1 MESNLQKRIEN
12 KKLLYEAERT
22 LGCIFGAL
30 LYAVGVNLFL
40 VPVGLYTGGLVG
52 ICQVIRTILVEYMNL
67 PVGNIDIAGIIYYI
81 VNIPIFLV
89 AMKKMGKRFLAKTLV
104 TVTVMTIFMSVI
116 PAKLIIEDMMASS
129 VVGGIIAGVGIGI
142 TLRMASSGGG
152 MDIVGVLLVRWRKDF
167 SVGKVNLLVNI
178 LLYGACL
185 FMFDIEIV
193 IYSVIFAS
201 VYSVAMDKVHAQ
213 NINMAVNIITKVDTK
228 AMEQEIFEELGRGVT
243 KWQAIGAYTEEKEH
257 VLYIMLSKYEINRL
271 KAIVRKYDS
280 RAFIVQNEGV
290 RIDGNYLK
298 KL

>member
-1 MESNLQKRIEN
+1 MESNLQIRIEN
-12 KKLLYEAERT
+12 KKWLFEAERT
-22 LGCIFGAL
+22 IGCIVGAL
-30 LYAVGVNLFL
+30 MYAAGVNLFL
-40 VPVGLYTGGLVG
+40 VPIGLYTGGLMG
-52 ICQVIRTILVEYMNL
+52 ICQVIRTILVDYMNL

-81 VNIPIFLV
+81 INVPIFII
-89 AMKKMGKRFLAKTLV
+89 AMKKMGKRFLAKTLI
-104 TVTVMTIFMSVI
+104 TVTAMTIFMSVI

-152 MDIVGVLLVRWRKDF
+152 MDIIGVLLVRWKKDF

-185 FMFDIEIV
+185 FMFDIKTV

-201 VYSVAMDKVHAQ
+201 VYSIAMDKVHVQ

-228 AMEQEIFEELGRGVT
+228 AMEQEVFEELGRGVT
-243 KWQAIGAYTEEKEH
+243 KWKAVGAYTEEDEQM
-257 VLYIMLSKYEINRL
+257 LYIMLSKYELNRL
-271 KAIVRKYDS
+271 KTIVRKYDPY
-280 RAFIVQNEGV
+280 AFIVQNEGV
-290 RIDGNYLK
+290 RVDGNYLV

>member
-243 KWQAIGAYTEEKEH
+243 KWQAVGAYTEEKEH

>member
-12 KKLLYEAERT
+12 KKWLFEAERT
-22 LGCIFGAL
+22 IGCIIGSL
-30 LYAVGVNLFL
+30 MYAVGVNLFL
-40 VPVGLYTGGLVG
+40 VPIGLYTGGLMG
-52 ICQVIRTILVEYMNL
+52 ICQVIRTILVDYMNL

-81 VNIPIFLV
+81 INVPIFII
-89 AMKKMGKRFLAKTLV
+89 AMKKMGKRFLAKTLI
-104 TVTVMTIFMSVI
+104 TVTAMTIFMSVI

-152 MDIVGVLLVRWRKDF
+152 MDIIGVLLVRWKKDF

-185 FMFDIEIV
+185 FMFDIKTV

-201 VYSVAMDKVHAQ
+201 VYSIAMDKVHVQ

-228 AMEQEIFEELGRGVT
+228 AMEQEVFEELGRGVT
-243 KWQAIGAYTEEKEH
+243 KWKAVGAYTEEDEQM
-257 VLYIMLSKYEINRL
+257 LYIMLSKYELNRL
-271 KAIVRKYDS
+271 KTIVRKYDPY
-280 RAFIVQNEGV
+280 AFIVQNEGV
-290 RIDGNYLK
+290 RVDGNYLI

>member
-1 MESNLQKRIEN
+1 MENNLQKKIEN
-12 KKLLYEAERT
+12 KKLLFEAERT

-40 VPVGLYTGGLVG
+40 VPVGLYTGGLMG
-52 ICQVIRTILVEYMNL
+52 ICQVIRTILVDYLNL

-81 VNIPIFLV
+81 INIPIFLV
-89 AMKKMGKRFLAKTLV
+89 AMKKMGKRFLAKTLA
-104 TVTVMTIFMSVI
+104 TVTAMTVFMSVI
-116 PAKLIIEDMMASS
+116 PAELIIEDMMASS
-129 VVGGIIAGVGIGI
+129 VVGGIISGVGIGI

-167 SVGKVNLLVNI
+167 SVGKVNLLVNM

-193 IYSVIFAS
+193 IYSVIYAA
-201 VYSVAMDKVHAQ
+201 VYSIAMDKVHVQ
-213 NINMAVNIITKVDTK
+213 NINVAVNIITKVDTK
-228 AMEQEIFEELGRGVT
+228 AMEREIFEELGRGVT
-243 KWQAIGAYTEEKEH
+243 RWQAVGAYTEEKEEM
-257 VLYIMLSKYEINRL
+257 LYIMLSKYEINRL
-271 KAIVRKYDS
+271 KAIVHKYDTK
-280 RAFIVQNEGV
+280 AFIVQHEGV

>member
-12 KKLLYEAERT
+12 KKWLFEAERT
-22 LGCIFGAL
+22 IGCIIGSL
-30 LYAVGVNLFL
+30 MYAVGVNLFL
-40 VPVGLYTGGLVG
+40 VPIGLYTGGLMG
-52 ICQVIRTILVEYMNL
+52 ICQVIRTILVDYMNL

-81 VNIPIFLV
+81 INVPIFII
-89 AMKKMGKRFLAKTLV
+89 AMKKMGKRFLAKTLI
-104 TVTVMTIFMSVI
+104 TVTAMTIFMSVI

-152 MDIVGVLLVRWRKDF
+152 MDIIGVLLVRWKKDF

-185 FMFDIEIV
+185 FMFDIKTV

-201 VYSVAMDKVHAQ
+201 VYSIAMDKVHVQ

-228 AMEQEIFEELGRGVT
+228 AMEQEVFEELGRGVT
-243 KWQAIGAYTEEKEH
+243 KWKAVGAYTEEDEQM
-257 VLYIMLSKYEINRL
+257 LYIMLSKYELNRL
-271 KAIVRKYDS
+271 KTIVRKYDPY
-280 RAFIVQNEGV
+280 AFIVQNEGV
-290 RIDGNYLK
+290 RVDGNYLV

>member
-52 ICQVIRTILVEYMNL
+52 ICQVIRTILVEYLNL

-104 TVTVMTIFMSVI
+104 TVTVMTVFMSVI

-243 KWQAIGAYTEEKEH
+243 KWQAVGAYTEEKEH

>member
-52 ICQVIRTILVEYMNL
+52 ICQVIRTILVEYLNL

-104 TVTVMTIFMSVI
+104 TVTVMTVFMSVI

-129 VVGGIIAGVGIGI
+129 VLGGIIAGVGIGI

-243 KWQAIGAYTEEKEH
+243 KWQAVGAYTEEKEH